1 MALDIDNPTHEHR
14 SIGFVLLGF
23 VCVAIAGYLAYD
35 LWYRAD
41 EPVAA
46 ATTGYTYTIK
56 QSVDTGINYFASSFY
71 GSTPGVA
78 NSAYVADLTDTIDAT
93 LHYRYHGSRSVS
105 LSSMYSAVATV
116 RELYATSADST
127 KPLSSVWSHEYP
139 FVKPMTSTTSS
150 RDITFSPHV
159 TIPFAE
165 YRSMVDQ
172 FKNTL
177 AVPVSSEL
185 VITFTVRVFGTIDG
199 TILDDV
205 RTSTVTVPLDQP
217 IYTLAT
223 KFEKQDEKQI
233 VPQHAKDDTTT
244 QRMYERIAAVVLG
257 LFGLAVI
264 IYGLRKKIFKTAYQ
278 RELEKIYRYHDGII
292 IHAKRPSM
300 VTDKNTI
307 PVRSFDDI
315 LNIEEETKQPIVAY
329 PLGDEATQFLIVK
342 DDVLYT
348 YTLGKELI
356 DHEDVA
362 RETVDESDEEATK
375 PKKKYPKIQ

>member
-14 SIGFVLLGF
+14 SVGFVILGTLL
-23 VCVAIAGYLAYD
+23 VAIAGYLAYD
-35 LWYRAD
+35 LWYRAG

-46 ATTGYTYTIK
+46 ATSGYTYTIQ
-56 QSVDTGINYFASSFY
+56 QSVDTNITYFASSFY
-71 GSTPGVA
+71 GDKPGVA
-78 NSAYVADLTDTIDAT
+78 DGAYVADLTDTVDAT

-127 KPLSSVWSHEYP
+127 KPLSSVWSREYP
-139 FVKPMTSTTSS
+139 FVKPITSTTSN

-159 TIPFAE
+159 TIPFAD

-177 AVPVSSEL
+177 AVPVSSE
-185 VITFTVRVFGTIDG
+185 VAITFTVRVYGTIDG
-199 TILDDV
+199 TPLDDV
-205 RTSTVTVPLDQP
+205 RTSTVTMPLDQP
-217 IYTLAT
+217 LYTLAT

-233 VPQHAKDDTTT
+233 VPQNAKDDKVV
-244 QRMYERIAAVVLG
+244 QRMYERVAAAVLG
-257 LFGLAVI
+257 LVGLAVI
-264 IYGLRKKIFKTAYQ
+264 VYGLRKKIFKTAYQ

-315 LNIEEETKQPIVAY
+315 LNIEEETKQPIIAY
-329 PLGDEATQFLIVK
+329 PLGDEATQFLIMK
-342 DDVLYT
+342 DDVMYT
-348 YTLGKELI
+348 YTLGKELLNH
-356 DHEDVA
+356 DDSTL
-362 RETVDESDEEATK
+362 REANESVEEKK
-375 PKKKYPKIQ
+375 PKTKYRKVQ

>member
-14 SIGFVLLGF
+14 SVGFVILGTLL
-23 VCVAIAGYLAYD
+23 VAIAGYLAYD

-46 ATTGYTYTIK
+46 ATSGYTYTIQ
-56 QSVDTGINYFASSFY
+56 QSVDTNITYFASSFY
-71 GSTPGVA
+71 GDKPGVA
-78 NSAYVADLTDTIDAT
+78 DGAYVADLTDTVDAT

-127 KPLSSVWSHEYP
+127 KPLSSVWSREYP
-139 FVKPMTSTTSS
+139 FVKPITSTTSN

-159 TIPFAE
+159 TIPFAD

-177 AVPVSSEL
+177 AVPVSSE
-185 VITFTVRVFGTIDG
+185 VAITFTVRVYGTIDG
-199 TILDDV
+199 TPLDDV
-205 RTSTVTVPLDQP
+205 RTSTVTMPLDQP
-217 IYTLAT
+217 LYTLAT

-233 VPQHAKDDTTT
+233 VPQNAKDDKVV
-244 QRMYERIAAVVLG
+244 QRMYERVAAAVLG
-257 LFGLAVI
+257 LVGLAVI
-264 IYGLRKKIFKTAYQ
+264 VYGLRKKIFKTAYQ

-315 LNIEEETKQPIVAY
+315 LNIEEETKQPIIAY
-329 PLGDEATQFLIVK
+329 PLGDEATQFLIMK
-342 DDVLYT
+342 DDVMYT
-348 YTLGKELI
+348 YTLGKELLNH
-356 DHEDVA
+356 DDSTL
-362 RETVDESDEEATK
+362 REANESVEEKK
-375 PKKKYPKIQ
+375 PKTKYRKVQ